1 MSRKYFLFSGLTLML
16 LVGLYD
22 FVYVIHLLTLSGS
35 TSSEDVV
42 MVIVLCLIILGLCIP
57 SLILTINAFRKKQ
70 DSLIASVLL
79 IIASTVY
86 LGYRMF
92 YLARILQSTLHSG
105 EPFELLFYWS
115 MFALGQF
122 LIGLLPVGLA
132 IFSLFNFKKNA
143 QDYIVSSKINSIF
156 YYIVMT
162 LSFQAFIIF
171 STTGIRGSVIL
182 GSSHSNEN
190 IAQAIIYNL
199 SSLAIIGL
207 ITPSFVMSFF
217 INKQKISRILALV
230 ASIIVLGVYTW
241 SIATSLAHSAEY
253 SFSQTLSVL
262 FIEMIGTMLE
272 CLVLVAS
279 TVLMLVR
286 FKSKQPAQIKT
297 ELE

>member
-22 FVYVIHLLTLSGS
+22 LVSVIHMLSLPSS
-35 TSSEDVV
+35 TSSGDIVA
-42 MVIVLCLIILGLCIP
+42 VIVLCLINLGLCIP
-57 SLILTINAFRKKQ
+57 SLILTINAFKKKQ
-70 DSLIASVLL
+70 DSLVASVLL
-79 IIASTVY
+79 IIASTIY
-86 LGYRMF
+86 LGYRVF
-92 YLARILQSTLHSG
+92 YLSRILQSTLHPG

-122 LIGLLPVGLA
+122 IIGLLPVGLA
-132 IFSLFNFKKNA
+132 IFSLFIFKKNE
-143 QDYIVSSKINSIF
+143 QDYVFSSKINSIF

-162 LSFQAFIIF
+162 LALQAFILF
-171 STTGIRGSVIL
+171 STTGIRCSVIL
-182 GSSHSNEN
+182 SSSHTNEN
-190 IAQAIIYNL
+190 IAQAIIYNI

-217 INKQKISRILALV
+217 KNKQKISHTLAFV
-230 ASIIVLGVYTW
+230 AAIVVLAVHSW
-241 SIATSLAHSAEY
+241 SLAITLIHSSEY
-253 SFSQTLSVL
+253 SFSQSLTVAFL
-262 FIEMIGTMLE
+262 EMTGTVFE

-286 FKSKQPAQIKT
+286 FKTKQPAQIKT